1 MLDFSSE
8 ISHSMRQFMD
18 ASDDRWVIY
27 SLNNEFIYC
36 NHSNKSTAGV
46 PDGYDLIGKHL
57 TEPPAPIFENCA
69 VNLIEQNNRVQKCGK
84 VTFLNIHP
92 IGYSDNWFCDIGER
106 TLLEGEGGV
115 PCAVIVNA
123 RPVLK
128 IWQDTLKSLQAIHR
142 YYTGDSQ
149 VSMDITV
156 PEALSEKQAE
166 VVFFII
172 SGAEP
177 KVIAKYLNCSV
188 NSVHKCIDRIRLK
201 LGVSTTNQLIE
212 KVLFLDW
219 HKLLPQRLMYKQLA
233 MVLN

>member
-1 MLDFSSE
+1 
-8 ISHSMRQFMD
+8 MRQFMD

-27 SLNNEFIYC
+27 NLNNEFIYS

-46 PDGYDLIGKHL
+46 PDGYDLTGKHL

-69 VNLIEQNNRVQKCGK
+69 VNLIEQNNQVQKRGK
-84 VTFLNIHP
+84 VSFLNIHP

-106 TLLEGEGGV
+106 TLLENEEGV
-115 PCAVIVNA
+115 PWAVIVHA

-128 IWQDTLKSLQAIHR
+128 VWQETLKSLQAMHR
-142 YYTGDSQ
+142 YYTGESQ
-149 VSMDITV
+149 LAMDISV
-156 PEALSEKQAE
+156 PEKLPERQAE
-166 VVFFII
+166 ILFFII

-177 KVIAKYLNCSV
+177 KVIAKYLDCSV
-188 NSVHKCIDRIRLK
+188 ASVYRCVDRIRLK
-201 LGVSTTNQLIE
+201 LGVSSTNQLIE

-219 HKLLPQRLMYKQLA
+219 HKLLPKHLMYKQLA